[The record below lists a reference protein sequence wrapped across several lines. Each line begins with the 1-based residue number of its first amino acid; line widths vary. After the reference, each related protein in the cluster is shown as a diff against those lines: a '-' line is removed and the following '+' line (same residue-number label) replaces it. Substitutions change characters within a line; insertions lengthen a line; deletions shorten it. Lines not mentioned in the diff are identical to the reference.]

1 MSYENNIDKM
11 TIELLM
17 NKTQFNKYLSKTDPK
32 RAVERTE
39 FIENIKKHKRQIL
52 YLTNQLID
60 NPANPVTTEV
70 KDAFELYVKTLIR
83 HFKTKEIERA
93 NEYNRD
99 DDDDESATEDV
110 MFENIDEEP
119 VLESETEEMRSFWGK
134 DRVKKKPTPNVS
146 AFAMGIIPR
155 KIDPS
160 L

>member
-1 MSYENNIDKM
+1 MSYENDIDKM

-17 NKTQFNKYLSKTDPK
+17 NKTQFNKYLLKTDPK
-32 RAVERTE
+32 RALEQTE
-39 FIENIKKHKRQIL
+39 FIENIRKHKRQIL

-60 NPANPVTTEV
+60 NPTNPVTTEV
-70 KDAFELYVKTLIR
+70 NDAFELYVKTLIR

-99 DDDDESATEDV
+99 DDDESSTEDV
-110 MFENIDEEP
+110 MFENMDEEP
-119 VLESETEEMRSFWGK
+119 VLECEEMRSFWGK

-155 KIDPS
+155 KFDPS

>member
-17 NKTQFNKYLSKTDPK
+17 NKTQFNKYLLKTDPK
-32 RAVERTE
+32 RAVEQTE

-52 YLTNQLID
+52 YLTNQLIE
-60 NPANPVTTEV
+60 NPTNPVTTEV
-70 KDAFELYVKTLIR
+70 NDAFELYVKTLIR

-99 DDDDESATEDV
+99 ESATEDV
-110 MFENIDEEP
+110 MFENMDEEP
-119 VLESETEEMRSFWGK
+119 VLESVTEEMRSFWGK

>member
-1 MSYENNIDKM
+1 MSYENDIDKM

-32 RAVERTE
+32 RAIEQTE
-39 FIENIKKHKRQIL
+39 FIENIRKHKRQIL
-52 YLTNQLID
+52 HLTNQLLE

-70 KDAFELYVKTLIR
+70 NDAFELYVKTLIR

-99 DDDDESATEDV
+99 DDDESATEDV
-110 MFENIDEEP
+110 MFENMDEEP
-119 VLESETEEMRSFWGK
+119 VLETEEMRSFWGK

-155 KIDPS
+155 KLDS
-160 L
+160 